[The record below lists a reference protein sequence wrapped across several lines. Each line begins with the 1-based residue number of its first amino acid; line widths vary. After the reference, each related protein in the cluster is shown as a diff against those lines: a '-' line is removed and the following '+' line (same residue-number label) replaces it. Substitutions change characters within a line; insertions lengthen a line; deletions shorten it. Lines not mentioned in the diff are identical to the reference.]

1 MMAFK
6 ILIAVA
12 AVIVLALVFAALKP
26 DTFRIERS
34 IVISALPEKLFAL
47 IDDFHEWPKWA
58 PPDREDA
65 SMKRT
70 YSGAASGLGAVSDWS
85 GSGNT
90 GTGRMQITATEPPR
104 QVVVTVEFSKPF
116 VAHNV
121 NTFTL
126 TPEGGGTRVTWAMQ
140 GSNVYMMKVMSLAV
154 NMDKMMGQH
163 FESGLANLKAAA
175 EK

>member
-1 MMAFK
+1 MALK
-6 ILIAVA
+6 ILIAIV

-26 DTFRIERS
+26 DALRIERS
-34 IVISALPEKLFAL
+34 TVINAPPDKVYAL

-58 PPDREDA
+58 PQDREDA

-70 YSGAASGLGAVSDWS
+70 YGGAQSGVGAVSDWS

-90 GTGRMQITATEPPR
+90 GKGRMEITSADASR
-104 QVVVTVEFSKPF
+104 QVVVTVDFAKPF

-126 TPEGGGTRVTWAMQ
+126 VPEGNGTRVKWAMQ
-140 GSNVYMMKVMSLAV
+140 GTNAYMMKVMSLV
-154 NMDKMMGQH
+154 MNMDTMMGQH

>member
-1 MMAFK
+1 MALK
-6 ILIAVA
+6 VLLAVV
-12 AVIVLALVFAALKP
+12 AVIILVLVFAALKP
-26 DTFRIERS
+26 DTIRIS
-34 IVISALPEKLFAL
+34 TSTVINAPPEKVYAL
-47 IDDFHEWPKWA
+47 LDDFHAWPEWA
-58 PPDREDA
+58 PQDREDP

-70 YSGAASGLGAVSDWS
+70 YSGAPAGPGAISEWS

-90 GTGRMQITATEPPR
+90 GNGRMEITGAEPSR
-104 QVVVTVEFSKPF
+104 KVVVTVDFAKPF

-126 TPEGGGTRVTWAMQ
+126 SPEAGGTRVTWAME
-140 GSNVYMMKVMSLAV
+140 GTNAYMMKVMSLAM
-154 NMDKMMGQH
+154 NMNKMMAQH

>member
-1 MMAFK
+1 MALK
-6 ILIAVA
+6 ILIAIV

-26 DTFRIERS
+26 DTLRIERS
-34 IVISALPEKLFAL
+34 TVINAPPDKVYAL
-47 IDDFHEWPKWA
+47 IADFHEWPKWA
-58 PPDREDA
+58 PQDREDA
-65 SMKRT
+65 SIRRT
-70 YSGAASGLGAVSDWS
+70 FSGAQSGVGAVSDWS

-90 GTGRMQITATEPPR
+90 GKGRMEITGAEAAR
-104 QVVVTVEFSKPF
+104 QVVVTVDFAKPF

-126 TPEGGGTRVTWAMQ
+126 APEGNGTRITWAMQ
-140 GSNVYMMKVMSLAV
+140 GTNAYMMKVMSLV
-154 NMDKMMGQH
+154 MNMDKMMGQH

>member
-1 MMAFK
+1 MALK
-6 ILIAVA
+6 ILIAIV
-12 AVIVLALVFAALKP
+12 AVIVMALVFAAMKP
-26 DTFRIERS
+26 DTLRIERS
-34 IVISALPEKLFAL
+34 TVINAPPDKVYAL
-47 IDDFHEWPKWA
+47 IDDFHEWPNWA
-58 PPDREDA
+58 PQDREDA

-70 YSGAASGLGAVSDWS
+70 YSGAQSGVGAVSDWS

-90 GTGRMQITATEPPR
+90 GKGRMEITGADASR
-104 QVVVTVEFSKPF
+104 QVVVTVDFAKPF

-126 TPEGGGTRVTWAMQ
+126 APEGNGTRVSWAMQ
-140 GSNVYMMKVMSLAV
+140 GTNAYMMKVMSLLM

>member
-1 MMAFK
+1 MALK
-6 ILIAVA
+6 ILIAIV

-26 DTFRIERS
+26 DTLRIERS
-34 IVISALPEKLFAL
+34 TAINAPPDKVYAL
-47 IDDFHEWPKWA
+47 IADFHEWPKWA
-58 PPDREDA
+58 PQDREDA
-65 SMKRT
+65 SIRRT
-70 YSGAASGLGAVSDWS
+70 FSGAQSGVGAVSDWS

-90 GTGRMQITATEPPR
+90 GKGRMEITGAEAAR
-104 QVVVTVEFSKPF
+104 QVVVTVDFAKPF

-126 TPEGGGTRVTWAMQ
+126 APEGNGTRVTWAMQ
-140 GSNVYMMKVMSLAV
+140 GTNAYMMKVMSLV
-154 NMDKMMGQH
+154 MNMDKMMGQH

>member
-1 MMAFK
+1 MALK
-6 ILIAVA
+6 ILIAIV
-12 AVIVLALVFAALKP
+12 AVIVMALVFAAMKP
-26 DTFRIERS
+26 DTLRIERS
-34 IVISALPEKLFAL
+34 TVINAPPDKVYAL
-47 IDDFHEWPKWA
+47 IDDFHEWPRWA
-58 PPDREDA
+58 PQDREDA

-70 YSGAASGLGAVSDWS
+70 YSGAPTGVGAVSDWS

-90 GTGRMQITATEPPR
+90 GKGRMEITGADASR
-104 QVVVTVEFSKPF
+104 QVVVTVDFAKPF

-126 TPEGGGTRVTWAMQ
+126 APEGNGTRVSWAMQ
-140 GSNVYMMKVMSLAV
+140 GTNAYMMKVMSLLM

>member
-1 MMAFK
+1 MALK
-6 ILIAVA
+6 ILIAIV
-12 AVIVLALVFAALKP
+12 AVIVMALVFAAMKP
-26 DTFRIERS
+26 DTLRIERS
-34 IVISALPEKLFAL
+34 TVINAPPDKVYAL
-47 IDDFHEWPKWA
+47 IDDFHEWPRWA
-58 PPDREDA
+58 PQDREDA

-70 YSGAASGLGAVSDWS
+70 YSGAPTGVGAVSDWS

-90 GTGRMQITATEPPR
+90 GKGRMEITGAAASR
-104 QVVVTVEFSKPF
+104 QVVVTVDFAKPF

-126 TPEGGGTRVTWAMQ
+126 APEGNGTRVSWAMQ
-140 GSNVYMMKVMSLAV
+140 GTNAYMMKVMSLLM

-163 FESGLANLKAAA
+163 FESGLANLRAAA

>member
-1 MMAFK
+1 MALK
-6 ILIAVA
+6 ILIAIV
-12 AVIVLALVFAALKP
+12 AVIVMALVFAAMKP
-26 DTFRIERS
+26 DTLRIERS
-34 IVISALPEKLFAL
+34 TVINAPPDKVYAL
-47 IDDFHEWPKWA
+47 IDDFHEWPRWA
-58 PPDREDA
+58 PQDREDA

-70 YSGAASGLGAVSDWS
+70 YSGAPTGVGAVSDWS

-90 GTGRMQITATEPPR
+90 GKGRMEITGADASR
-104 QVVVTVEFSKPF
+104 QVVVTVDFAKPF

-126 TPEGGGTRVTWAMQ
+126 APEGNGTRVSWAMQ
-140 GSNVYMMKVMSLAV
+140 GTNAYMMKVMSLLM

-163 FESGLANLKAAA
+163 FESGLANLRAAA

>member
-1 MMAFK
+1 MALK
-6 ILIAVA
+6 ILIAIV
-12 AVIVLALVFAALKP
+12 AVIVMALVFAAMKP
-26 DTFRIERS
+26 DTLRIERS
-34 IVISALPEKLFAL
+34 TVINAPPDKVYAL
-47 IDDFHEWPKWA
+47 IDDFHEWPRWA
-58 PPDREDA
+58 PQDREDA

-70 YSGAASGLGAVSDWS
+70 YSGAQSGVGAVSDWS

-90 GTGRMQITATEPPR
+90 GKGRMEITGADASR
-104 QVVVTVEFSKPF
+104 QVVVTVDFAKPF

-126 TPEGGGTRVTWAMQ
+126 APEGNGTRVSWAMQ
-140 GSNVYMMKVMSLAV
+140 GTNAYTMKVMSLV
-154 NMDKMMGQH
+154 MNMDKMMGQH